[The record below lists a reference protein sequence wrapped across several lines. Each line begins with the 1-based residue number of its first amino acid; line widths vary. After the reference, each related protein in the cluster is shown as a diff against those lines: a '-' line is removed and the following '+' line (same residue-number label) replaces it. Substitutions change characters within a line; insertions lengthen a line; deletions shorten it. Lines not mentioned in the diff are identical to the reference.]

1 MFVRI
6 TILASLL
13 AALFAAALPSEA
25 AAAVSGDARPVI
37 ACAQVSREA
46 GQARAN
52 DQAAAAQV
60 AQERM
65 LAALAPLAVS
75 INRAYTY
82 LPCLAFDATPASLAS
97 FQGAVAGVSI
107 ANDALTFQTLAES
120 TAAIGAPAA
129 WSSGMTGA
137 GQTIAILDTGVD
149 ASHPFLAGK
158 VVAQACFSDAN
169 GRGAGTSL
177 CPGGA
182 GSSTAAGAGLNCQ
195 IGGCNHGTHVAGIAA
210 GHATDNVSFSGVAPD
225 ATLIAVQV
233 FTRFDTNC
241 GSAPAPCVAAYS
253 SDQLAALEYVYGL
266 RSQFSIAAVNM
277 SLGGSV
283 YAGNCDTDARK
294 SAIDLLR
301 SVNIATV
308 VSAGNQGS
316 STGLATPAC
325 ISSAISVGS
334 TGDGS
339 YNAPSD
345 KVSSFSNSAP
355 FLRLLAPGQNIES
368 SVPGG
373 YAVMSGTSMAAPHVA
388 GAWAILKS
396 QKPSATVNDV
406 LAALASTGV
415 PITDTRNNVTT
426 PRIQVDAA
434 AAALLGVP
442 RVSVGA
448 PAVAEGNT
456 GEHTITFTLT
466 LSAASQ
472 QPVSLHYITVDG
484 TAVAGS
490 DFSSTSGT
498 LTIPAGAT
506 SSIVTVSVQGDLVYE
521 DDEQFTLHL
530 SDPVGV
536 VLENS
541 DPAAIIHNDDSVPEI
556 LINDTQIVGQRAEFQ
571 VRLSNP
577 SSLPIT
583 IDYATAGA
591 AQDEFSTLTFTP
603 GTTAQTLVVNAGVS
617 SSSSSQ
623 NSIMLTLL
631 GASNATIVRDHIY
644 AWLLTNTTPTV
655 PTQEYLVFLPVVQG
669 L

>member
-1 MFVRI
+1 MFTRI
-6 TILASLL
+6 TILVSLL
-13 AALFAAALPSEA
+13 TALFAVALPSEA

-37 ACAQVSREA
+37 ACAQVRSEA
-46 GQARAN
+46 GQARAI
-52 DQAAAAQV
+52 DQAEVAQA

-65 LAALAPLAVS
+65 LAALAPLGAS

-82 LPCLAFDATPASLAS
+82 LPCLAFDATPNSLAS
-97 FQGAVAGVSI
+97 FQSAVAGISI
-107 ANDALTFQTLAES
+107 VDDALTFPTLAES
-120 TAAIGAPAA
+120 TATIGAQAA
-129 WSSGMTGA
+129 WSNGMTGA

-195 IGGCNHGTHVAGIAA
+195 IDGCSHGTHVAGIAA
-210 GHATDNVSFSGVAPD
+210 GHATGSVSFSGVAPD

-241 GSAPAPCVAAYS
+241 GSAPAPCVAAYT

-283 YAGNCDTDARK
+283 YTSNCDTDTRK

-345 KVSSFSNSAP
+345 KVSSFSNNAP

-434 AAALLGVP
+434 AAALLGLP
-442 RVSVGA
+442 RASVDA
-448 PAVAEGNT
+448 PAAAEGNADS
-456 GEHTITFTLT
+456 HDITFTVA

-472 QPVSLHYITVDG
+472 QPVSLHYASADG
-484 TAVAGS
+484 TALAGS
-490 DFSSTSGT
+490 DFAPVSGT

-506 SSIVTVSVQGDLVYE
+506 SAQITVPVQGDVTYE

-530 SDPVGV
+530 SQPNGV

-541 DPAAIIHNDDSVPEI
+541 DPAATIRNDDAEPEI
-556 LINDTQIVGQRAEFQ
+556 LLDDTQIVGQRAEFS

-577 SSLPIT
+577 SSLPIA
-583 IDYATAGA
+583 IDYATAGTT
-591 AQDEFSTLTFTP
+591 QDAMSTLTFAP
-603 GTTAQTLVVNAGVS
+603 GTTAQTLVLNADTSASAQS
-617 SSSSSQ
+617 S
-623 NSIMLTLL
+623 ITLTLL
-631 GASNATIVRDHIY
+631 GATNATIGRDQAQAY
-644 AWLLTNTTPTV
+644 LLQETLPTAPAQGNLLFV
-655 PTQEYLVFLPVVQG
+655 PVAQG
-669 L
+669 F